1 MSSTPARPAGSNTI
15 NPFLMTDDAAR
26 IIDFVIEVFGATD
39 VPEARTVDTDGLI
52 LHSEL
57 RIGDSVI
64 TVADRKPDWPFTP
77 GFIQVY
83 VDDVEGTLAR
93 AVGLGARIVTR
104 PTDFFGDT
112 FSRFADPSGKSL
124 VGIRPRSAGAD
135 VGRGRNGRIHVERI
149 GGRCGRG
156 RPRCRRGGLVE
167 LHVTR
172 ARVHPRKPRRGD
184 GVLAGSSARSLTAT
198 DRQIRRRKV
207 SCDEGSTMSSCSAAL
222 KGTPAGAERWA
233 WKAASSR

>member
-1 MSSTPARPAGSNTI
+1 MSTPALPAGSNTV
-15 NPFLMTDDAAR
+15 NPFLMTDDAAG
-26 IIDFVIEVFGATD
+26 IIDFLIEVFGATD
-39 VPEARTVDTDGLI
+39 VPEARTIDTDGLI

-112 FSRFADPSGKSL
+112 FSRFADPSGNLWWVYAHVPQEQAWDAVEGDAAPWSGPADGGEVDGHETAEDDWSSFTSPELEYIHESL
-124 VGIRPRSAGAD
+124 VEAMASLRDPR
-135 VGRGRNGRIHVERI
+135 
-149 GGRCGRG
+149 
-156 RPRCRRGGLVE
+156 L
-167 LHVTR
+167 
-172 ARVHPRKPRRGD
+172 
-184 GVLAGSSARSLTAT
+184 
-198 DRQIRRRKV
+198 DR
-207 SCDEGSTMSSCSAAL
+207 
-222 KGTPAGAERWA
+222 
-233 WKAASSR
+233 

>member
-1 MSSTPARPAGSNTI
+1 MSSTPALPAGSNTV

-39 VPEARTVDTDGLI
+39 VPEARTVETDGLI

-57 RIGDSVI
+57 RIGDSAI

-112 FSRFADPSGKSL
+112 FSRFADPSGNLWWVYAHVPQEQAGDADGGDTGSWSGSADGERADEHDAVAEDWSSFTSPELEYIHESL
-124 VGIRPRSAGAD
+124 VEAMVSLRDPR
-135 VGRGRNGRIHVERI
+135 
-149 GGRCGRG
+149 
-156 RPRCRRGGLVE
+156 L
-167 LHVTR
+167 
-172 ARVHPRKPRRGD
+172 
-184 GVLAGSSARSLTAT
+184 
-198 DRQIRRRKV
+198 DR
-207 SCDEGSTMSSCSAAL
+207 
-222 KGTPAGAERWA
+222 
-233 WKAASSR
+233 

>member
-1 MSSTPARPAGSNTI
+1 MSSTPALPAGSNTV

-64 TVADRKPDWPFTP
+64 TLADRKPDWPFTP

-83 VDDVEGTLAR
+83 VDDVEGTLER

-112 FSRFADPSGKSL
+112 FSRFADPSGNLWWVYTHVPQDQTWDADGTEADSWSGSAEGGGTDDHDAAEEDWSSFTSPELEYIHESL
-124 VGIRPRSAGAD
+124 VEAMVSLRDPR
-135 VGRGRNGRIHVERI
+135 
-149 GGRCGRG
+149 
-156 RPRCRRGGLVE
+156 L
-167 LHVTR
+167 
-172 ARVHPRKPRRGD
+172 
-184 GVLAGSSARSLTAT
+184 
-198 DRQIRRRKV
+198 DR
-207 SCDEGSTMSSCSAAL
+207 
-222 KGTPAGAERWA
+222 
-233 WKAASSR
+233 